1 MKTFWPRLALLCLLA
16 PSLLHANPGSP
27 PDKDSQ
33 ETRKKAQQLEQI
45 KARIRQLQHKLAQ
58 TRGEY
63 SQETRELRRTELAI
77 SSIRRQVHQTD
88 RKLGQTR
95 YRLRKLSARQGK
107 LDQELRQH
115 TQQMEKQVRSA
126 YIVGRQPVM
135 KLLLNQSRPET
146 ISRVLAYN
154 QYLGQARR
162 QEIDAVSQQL
172 GRLQQTEKQ
181 IHEQQ
186 QQLGNLKTLR
196 LEKRA
201 SLGQARE
208 ARKQVLA
215 GLKREIIGQDR
226 QLKHLK
232 HDEQRLES
240 LLQELTGIFSD
251 LPDELGKQAH
261 FSSMR
266 KKLRLPVAGRPGH
279 ERGNN
284 KGVFLPARTG
294 GPVAAAFRG
303 RVAFADW
310 LRGYGL
316 LMILEHGDGYMT
328 LYGHNESL
336 YKEVGDWVETDEII
350 AASGNTGNPP
360 TPGLYFEIRH
370 NGQPQ
375 NPMRWCRIRRN
386 RAG

>member
-1 MKTFWPRLALLCLLA
+1 MKRLHLSLLLTLIPCLLQA
-16 PSLLHANPGSP
+16 EIGNQTNMDSP
-27 PDKDSQ
+27 EARQ
-33 ETRKKAQQLEQI
+33 KAAQLEQI
-45 KARIRQLQHKLAQ
+45 KTRIREVQQNLSQ

-77 SSIRRQVHQTD
+77 SKIRRQVHQTD
-88 RKLGQTR
+88 RQLGQAK
-95 YRLRKLSARQGK
+95 YRLRKLSSRLQK
-107 LDQELRQH
+107 LDQDLEQH
-115 TQQMEKQVRSA
+115 AGYLEKQVRSA

-146 ISRVLAYN
+146 ISRVLTYN
-154 QYLGQARR
+154 QYLGQARHR
-162 QEIDAVSQQL
+162 QIQAVSRQL
-172 GRLQQTEKQ
+172 ARLRQTETEIRQ
-181 IHEQQ
+181 QQ
-186 QQLGNLKTLR
+186 QQLSELKALR
-196 LEKRA
+196 LDKRA
-201 SLGQARE
+201 SLDSARNE
-208 ARKQVLA
+208 RKQVLA
-215 GLKREIIGQDR
+215 GLEQEMLGQGK
-226 QLKHLK
+226 QLKHLQR
-232 HDEQRLES
+232 DEQRLES
-240 LLQELTGIFSD
+240 LLQDLTGIFSD
-251 LPDELGKQAH
+251 LPDELEKAAH

-266 KKLRLPVAGRPGH
+266 HKLRLPVAGRPST
-279 ERGNN
+279 RNS

-294 GPVAAAFRG
+294 GAVAAAFRG

-360 TPGLYFEIRH
+360 TPGLYFGIRH
-370 NGQPQ
+370 NGQPK
-375 NPMRWCRIRRN
+375 NPMLWCRVRHN